1 MANPR
6 EQKCLPEQPVQAGAA
21 GTHSPA
27 YRGSLDFIRQWVRHR
42 QGSPD
47 ELIRALER
55 EVGWPSRHVL
65 VPILEQLRSSRD
77 LPEAERKYLLYT
89 LNAGAVAAALA
100 GGADPGSEY
109 QSSLDE
115 LFGRSRRF
123 RRSKQFAAAVEFV
136 ARFRDYSPF
145 NNMLVYLQNPLATH
159 FATARHW
166 HKAFGRSIKNEA
178 RGMIILAPRTP
189 VLLVYDIADTEGP
202 PLPGNFGVFAQ
213 TSGRFNPALLER
225 TVKNCE
231 RDRIQVERKSMGGL
245 RGGFA
250 TTRAQ
255 DSAWKMRIALR
266 AELDDAAAYAVLCHE
281 LAHVYLGHLGADR
294 DGAWPF
300 RMNLS
305 EAVTEIEAESTAYV
319 VCARAG
325 LRTRSA
331 EYLAGYVEDNSDL
344 DAISLDLISRV
355 AGRIEEM
362 GRRLLPPR
370 EKPAPGGT

>member
-1 MANPR
+1 MIRA
-6 EQKCLPEQPVQAGAA
+6 QAKQ
-21 GTHSPA
+21 
-27 YRGSLDFIRQWVRHR
+27 FVEQWVRRR

-47 ELIRALER
+47 ELIRALES
-55 EVGWPSRHVL
+55 EIGWPSRHVL
-65 VPILEQLRSSRD
+65 VPILEELRSRRD
-77 LPEAERKYLLYT
+77 LPEAEQKYLLYT

-100 GGADPGSEY
+100 GGADPNSEY
-109 QSSLDE
+109 QSSLDD
-115 LFGRSRRF
+115 LFARSRRW
-123 RRSKQFAAAVEFV
+123 RRSQQFAAAVEFV
-136 ARFRDYSPF
+136 SRFRDYSPF

-166 HKAFGRSIKNEA
+166 RKAFGRSIKDEA

-202 PLPGNFGVFAQ
+202 PLPENFRVFAQ
-213 TSGRFNPALLER
+213 TSGRFNPVIFER

-231 RDRIQVERKSMGGL
+231 RDKIQVERKVMGEV

-250 TTRAQ
+250 TTRAR
-255 DSAWKMRIALR
+255 DSTWKIRIVLR
-266 AELDDAAAYAVLCHE
+266 AQCDEAAAYAVLCHE

-294 DGAWPF
+294 DGAWPY
-300 RMNLS
+300 RAHLS
-305 EAVTEIEAESTAYV
+305 EAVSEIEAEGTAYV

-325 LRTRSA
+325 LKTRSA
-331 EYLAGYVEDNSDL
+331 EYLASYVEDSSDL
-344 DAISLDLISRV
+344 DAISFDLISRV

-370 EKPAPGGT
+370 SE